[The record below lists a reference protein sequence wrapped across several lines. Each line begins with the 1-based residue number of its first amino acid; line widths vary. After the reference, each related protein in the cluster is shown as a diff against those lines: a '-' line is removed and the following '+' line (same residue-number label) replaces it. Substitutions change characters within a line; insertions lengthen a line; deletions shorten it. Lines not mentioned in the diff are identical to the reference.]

1 MVTQRHF
8 GYWRIRA
15 MNDQRPP
22 LTRREIEILHL
33 MARGLSCREIASEL
47 AISEFTVKTHR
58 RNMLRKAGFRN
69 ARQLIE
75 HARQQNYLP
84 KLVERPLY
92 DVLSARELQVM
103 KLVIQGHTS
112 KHISRLLEIAD
123 LTVRKHRENLL
134 RKLKLRSIGQLVAL
148 YE

>member
-1 MVTQRHF
+1 
-8 GYWRIRA
+8 
-15 MNDQRPP
+15 
-22 LTRREIEILHL
+22 
-33 MARGLSCREIASEL
+33 
-47 AISEFTVKTHR
+47 
-58 RNMLRKAGFRN
+58 MLRKAGFRN

-75 HARQQNYLP
+75 NARQQNYLP
-84 KLVERPLY
+84 KLIERPLY

-134 RKLKLRSIGQLVAL
+134 RKLNLRSIGQLVAL